1 MKNVSMQRPHSAPS
15 ALVKPTFQKIKRDAQ
30 TDRRIPIKQVPGV
43 KSMDAAP
50 TESGNML
57 NR

>member
-15 ALVKPTFQKIKRDAQ
+15 ALGKPTFQKINRDAQ
-30 TDRRIPIKQVPGV
+30 TDRRRAGKQVPGV

-50 TESGNML
+50 TEPGNRL